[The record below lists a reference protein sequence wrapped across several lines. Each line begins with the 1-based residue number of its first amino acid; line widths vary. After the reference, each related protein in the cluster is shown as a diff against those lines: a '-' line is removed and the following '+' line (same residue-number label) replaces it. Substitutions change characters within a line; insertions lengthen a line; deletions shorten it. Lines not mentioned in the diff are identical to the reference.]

1 MKEGLVFD
9 KHSCEL
15 IGFTDLGDINKDLTR
30 LEEECESSIPCST
43 VASHMLLLMVRSL
56 FRSVN
61 FPYAHFA
68 TRNITADT
76 LFPIIWDAVE
86 HACVNLWFITSM
98 SG

>member
-61 FPYAHFA
+61 FPYELP
-68 TRNITADT
+68 T
-76 LFPIIWDAVE
+76 LYFQSYGTQWNMHV
-86 HACVNLWFITSM
+86 
-98 SG
+98 